1 MFLDIILAL
10 ICGICT
16 GMFTG
21 LTPGIHINLVNS
33 ILISV
38 APILLLTFTI
48 PQIVLFIIA
57 MSITHTFLDSLPSI
71 FLGAPDK
78 TTVLAVAPGHRY
90 LLRGE
95 GIRAFKLTLAGS
107 FLAIIFSV
115 LAMPAIAA
123 FVSIAY
129 PLIRGYVAYIL
140 IGFSAVLIIG
150 SKSKS
155 DALILFALSAL
166 LGYACTSGVF
176 SEPLVPLLSGMFG
189 LSSIILSIMNDKKIA
204 EQKEC
209 NLYYFK
215 GGVLS
220 VFIGGF
226 AGLITAIFPGIGASF
241 ATIIGSKLVSFIKSK
256 AKEAADGFMMM
267 LGSVNTFNFLLSIPM
282 AYLFSKA
289 RNGSVMAISTIT
301 GHISNNLLILIIA
314 GSLVSGCIAFLL
326 SFHIQKLFVKIITK
340 INYKLLSVIIAFTII
355 VISIVSSGL
364 AGSIILA
371 VSTSI
376 GIYSSFVKAPKT
388 AMMGCLIFP
397 VIVWLI

>member
-1 MFLDIILAL
+1 MFLDLIIAL

-16 GMFTG
+16 GIFTG
-21 LTPGIHINLVNS
+21 ITPGIHINLVNS
-33 ILISV
+33 VLISA
-38 APILLLTFTI
+38 APILLLNFTI

-71 FLGAPDK
+71 FLGAPDE
-78 TTVLAVAPGHRY
+78 TTVLAVTPGHRY

-107 FLAIIFSV
+107 FLAILFSV

-123 FVSIAY
+123 FVSLAY
-129 PLIRGYVAYIL
+129 PLIRKYVAYIL
-140 IGFSAVLIIG
+140 IGFSAMLILG
-150 SKSKS
+150 SRSKG
-155 DALILFALSAL
+155 DALILFALSGL

-189 LSSIILSIMNDKKIA
+189 LSSIILSIMNDQKIA
-204 EQKEC
+204 EQREC
-209 NLYYFK
+209 SLCYFK
-215 GGVLS
+215 GGILS
-220 VFIGGF
+220 VLTGGV
-226 AGLITAIFPGIGASF
+226 AGLITAIFPGIGSSF
-241 ATIIGSKLVSFIKSK
+241 ATIIGSKLVSFIKRK
-256 AKEAADGFMMM
+256 TDEAADGFMMM

-301 GHISNNLLILIIA
+301 GKIGDNLLILIIT
-314 GSLVSGCIAFLL
+314 GSLVSGCIAFLI
-326 SFHIQKLFVKIITK
+326 SFHIQKVFIRFIKK
-340 INYKLLSVIIAFTII
+340 INYKLLSVIIGCAI
-355 VISIVSSGL
+355 VAISIVSSGFT
-364 AGSIILA
+364 GVIILA

-397 VIVWLI
+397 VIIWLI